1 MNLLKPNEGRS
12 KLAIQLIICV
22 VIMDI
27 VGLFSNTLECQLL
40 SSGAFS
46 VEDGAANDA
55 RQQIIALF
63 YSITYII
70 SIVVFIRWFRRAY
83 YNLHQRAEVLNY
95 SDDWASIA
103 WFIPIV
109 SLYRPYQITK
119 EIFEETDQ
127 YLTKNKPDYKE
138 NISFSI
144 IGIWWFFWIVNNIFS
159 NISIRF
165 SLNAE
170 TIDDFI
176 TASILNIIN
185 DILGVIAG
193 IFAVLMIKEYSKIET
208 LFYETEQKVEV
219 LETPISTETIEEKK
233 ADL

>member
-12 KLAIQLIICV
+12 KLAIQLVICV

-46 VEDGAANDA
+46 VEDGTANDT
-55 RQQIIALF
+55 RQQIIAVF

-83 YNLHQRAEVLNY
+83 YNIHQRAEVLNY

-109 SLYRPYQITK
+109 SLYRPYQITR

-127 YLTKNKPDYKE
+127 YLNKNKPDYKE
-138 NISFSI
+138 KISFTI
-144 IGIWWFFWIVNNIFS
+144 VGIWWFFWIVNNIFS
-159 NISIRF
+159 NISFRV
-165 SLNAE
+165 SLSAE
-170 TIDDFI
+170 TLDDFI

-185 DILGVIAG
+185 NLLGIISG

-208 LFYETEQKVEV
+208 LFYETEKKEV
-219 LETPISTETIEEKK
+219 LKTSISNRTIEEKK